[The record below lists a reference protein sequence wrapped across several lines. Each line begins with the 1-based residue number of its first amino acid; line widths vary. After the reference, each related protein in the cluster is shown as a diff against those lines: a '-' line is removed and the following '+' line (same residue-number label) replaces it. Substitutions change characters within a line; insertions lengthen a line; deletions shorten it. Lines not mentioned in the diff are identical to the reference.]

1 MQEKV
6 LYGFPVCGS
15 SKAHAQSRIW
25 ATHIYVLPEASS
37 RLYYMSAN
45 SNDSGETVLMRRF
58 VLTLQVA
65 YMISTI
71 FSCAGFII
79 ITYVN
84 QVCFETEII

>member
-1 MQEKV
+1 MVFRFVV
-6 LYGFPVCGS
+6 LQRRMRSPLFGLQISMFCLKLPQGF
-15 SKAHAQSRIW
+15 
-25 ATHIYVLPEASS
+25 
-37 RLYYMSAN
+37 YYMSAN